1 MRAQDQQ
8 AARGTHRPRLP
19 DRTQHAPVDATEPT
33 LSVAAAVQRTA
44 GSAAVPA
51 TWGGSALD
59 HP

>member
-19 DRTQHAPVDATEPT
+19 DRTQHAPSDAAPPT
-33 LSVAAAVQRTA
+33 TSAAAAVRRTA
-44 GSAAVPA
+44 GSTTASAAR
-51 TWGGSALD
+51 GGVD